1 MARRPRPVFLKWT
14 GEVFQPEP
22 SFKHYC
28 DREYQVGEIYP
39 MLPVEER
46 SQASHN
52 HYFAAIAEGF
62 HNLSEENAKRFP
74 TSEHLRHW
82 CLVQC
87 GYCSETN
94 YVLANSKE
102 ARKLAADIRR
112 MSPYAVIAINGA
124 VVTVW
129 EAESQSKAA
138 MKKDPFEKSK
148 QEVLDMIASMSR
160 TTRHQLEKE
169 AKRHGR

>member
-1 MARRPRPVFLKWT
+1 MARRPRPVFLKWD
-14 GEVFQPEP
+14 GDVFRPEP

-28 DREYQVGEIYP
+28 SREYTVGEVYP

-46 SQASHN
+46 SRASHN

-62 HNLSEENAKRFP
+62 NNLSEENAKKFP
-74 TSEHLRHW
+74 TAEHLRHW

-87 GYCSETN
+87 GFCTETN

-112 MSPYAVIAINGA
+112 MSPYAVMALKENTLI
-124 VVTVW
+124 VW
-129 EAESQSKAA
+129 EAESQSHAA
-138 MKKDPFEKSK
+138 MKKETFEKSK
-148 QEVLDMIASMSR
+148 QDVLDMIASMSR
-160 TTRHQLEKE
+160 TTRPQLEKE